1 MLERISIFL
10 WGPWTAAV
18 MVGVGVYFIAGT
30 GFMPFRRMRHVWRAT
45 LGSLLGTAR
54 ADTGSAP
61 TRSKPV
67 TPFQSLTTALAGT
80 IGTGNLAGV
89 AIALSIGGPGAV
101 FWLWVSALCGM
112 MTKYAEIVLAMHY
125 RHQAGSGEQIG
136 GPMYYLRHG
145 LGSNRL
151 GKLYAALCLV
161 AALGVGSSVQ
171 AGTMASSLTG
181 MVPDTRWVGLF
192 AAVAVGLVVFGGIKR
207 LASLTEFVMPLFSCL
222 YVAAAL
228 VVVILHAGALPGV
241 FAEIFRGAFQG
252 TSMAGGFAGA
262 TAMAALRTG
271 MAKGVFSHEAGL
283 GTAAMAHALSDA
295 KHPAQQGMWGIVEVF
310 IDTMVVC
317 TATALVLLTT
327 GVWAQPA
334 AGAGVR
340 DGAAMTVQAF
350 SSALH
355 SWAGPAV
362 ALITVVF
369 AFASILSWSLYGR
382 RCVEFLAGSR
392 KFTPLFYAA
401 FLASTAMGAVV
412 SPRIVWQLADIA
424 DVLLAVPNL
433 IGLVLLSGVVFKLT
447 KAYFGNS

>member
-1 MLERISIFL
+1 
-10 WGPWTAAV
+10 
-18 MVGVGVYFIAGT
+18 MVGVGVYFIIGT
-30 GFMPFRRMRHVWRAT
+30 GFMPFRRARYVWNAT
-45 LGSLLGTAR
+45 LGSLFTKNAAGDGTA
-54 ADTGSAP
+54 
-61 TRSKPV
+61 V

-89 AIALSIGGPGAV
+89 AIALTIGGPGAV

-112 MTKYAEIVLAMHY
+112 MTKYAEIVLSMYY
-125 RHQAGSGEQIG
+125 RHKHGGEQVG
-136 GPMYYLRHG
+136 GPMYFLRNG
-145 LGSNRL
+145 LGSPGL

-192 AAVAVGLVVFGGIKR
+192 AAIAVGLVVFGGVKR
-207 LASLTEFVMPLFSCL
+207 LASLTELVMPLFSCL

-228 VVVILHAGALPGV
+228 AVVALHARALPGV
-241 FAEIFRGAFQG
+241 FVDIIQGAFNG
-252 TSMAGGFAGA
+252 SAAVGGFAGA

-271 MAKGVFSHEAGL
+271 MSKGVFSHEAGL

-310 IDTMVVC
+310 IDSMVVC

-327 GVWAQPA
+327 GIWT
-334 AGAGVR
+334 GGR

-350 SSALH
+350 STALH
-355 SWAGPAV
+355 GWAGPAV

-382 RCVEFLAGSR
+382 RCVEYLAGSR
-392 KFTPLFYAA
+392 RWTPLFYAA

-412 SPRIVWQLADIA
+412 SPKVIWQLADIA

-447 KAYFGNS
+447 REYFGSS